1 MVTILLRWCVCPSGR
16 IINVKNGHT
25 RSSHPTVC
33 ICQRATAS
41 ATTTATTII
50 NCIIRPH
57 MQPSHPLESIMHV
70 HIQPYITYWMT
81 PTVFSWGTPQ
91 QQQQFLMT
99 TYMPLDHSVLLSV
112 HSKAS
117 RWFPL
122 SLAKAYTTCVHRK
135 GLTFSGTNRPFQGLY
150 WDQFV

>member
-1 MVTILLRWCVCPSGR
+1 
-16 IINVKNGHT
+16 
-25 RSSHPTVC
+25 
-33 ICQRATAS
+33 
-41 ATTTATTII
+41 
-50 NCIIRPH
+50 

-70 HIQPYITYWMT
+70 HIQLYVTYWMT

-99 TYMPLDHSVLLSV
+99 TYMPLDHPVLLSV

-122 SLAKAYTTCVHRK
+122 SLAKVCAQK
-135 GLTFSGTNRPFQGLY
+135 GTDVLRNKSAISGAVLGPVR
-150 WDQFV
+150 VAAA